1 MCGVWVALEDI
12 TPENGAVFYY
22 PKSQNLPEYNFSHF
36 KSTPTDTAYSD
47 YIEYEDFIEK
57 IVEAYQFEK
66 KPFYA
71 KKGDVLIWSSN
82 IIHGGSKVLNE
93 QASRYSMVTHYY
105 FKDCIYYTPMLSN
118 MVTNELFLRNN
129 LVDIKTGEKV
139 VQSFNGNPI
148 SSFQTAQDK
157 YILNDRV
164 QLNTEVMPF
173 PEPIPTVRKNKIE
186 RLLHQ
191 FGLKK

>member
-1 MCGVWVALEDI
+1 
-12 TPENGAVFYY
+12 
-22 PKSQNLPEYNFSHF
+22 
-36 KSTPTDTAYSD
+36 
-47 YIEYEDFIEK
+47 
-57 IVEAYQFEK
+57 
-66 KPFYA
+66 
-71 KKGDVLIWSSN
+71 
-82 IIHGGSKVLNE
+82 
-93 QASRYSMVTHYY
+93 
-105 FKDCIYYTPMLSN
+105 

-157 YILNDRV
+157 YILNDRI

-173 PEPIPTVRKNKIE
+173 APIRKNKIE

>member
-1 MCGVWVALEDI
+1 M
-12 TPENGAVFYY
+12 
-22 PKSQNLPEYNFSHF
+22 Q
-36 KSTPTDTAYSD
+36 
-47 YIEYEDFIEK
+47 
-57 IVEAYQFEK
+57 
-66 KPFYA
+66 

-139 VQSFNGNPI
+139 VQSFNGTVIN
-148 SSFQTAQDK
+148 SYKTAPDK
-157 YILNDRV
+157 YILNDRL
-164 QLNTEVMPF
+164 QTSPQYS
-173 PEPIPTVRKNKIE
+173 PPTKKSKI
-186 RLLHQ
+186 HQ
-191 FGLKK
+191 FLKQLGVV